1 MQRPLD
7 QGGESW
13 AADAELAGEIE
24 LYGDL
29 VVAASSQEAPLTPVE
44 IDSVLGLD
52 EDAPDRA
59 SRHASRDASDHEPRH
74 EPDHAT
80 T

>member
-7 QGGESW
+7 EGGESW
-13 AADAELAGEIE
+13 ADDDELAGEIE

-52 EDAPDRA
+52 DDTRDLSPERSSDRA
-59 SRHASRDASDHEPRH
+59 
-74 EPDHAT
+74 AT
-80 T
+80 